1 VDDRITEVDVNPL
14 MVRDAGQGVV
24 AVDALVVLRP
34 EHEVM
39 A

>member
-1 VDDRITEVDVNPL
+1 MPRVIRVVPMTVREV
-14 MVRDAGQGVV
+14 GQGAI

-34 EHEVM
+34 EHEAM

>member
-1 VDDRITEVDVNPL
+1 MPRVIRVNPL
-14 MVRDAGQGVV
+14 MVREAGQGAV
-24 AVDALVVLRP
+24 AANALVILSP

>member
-1 VDDRITEVDVNPL
+1 MLRVIRANPL
-14 MVRDAGQGVV
+14 MVREAGQGAV
-24 AVDALVVLRP
+24 AVDALVVLSP

>member
-1 VDDRITEVDVNPL
+1 MPRVIRANPS
-14 MVRDAGQGVV
+14 MVREAGQGAV
-24 AVDALVVLRP
+24 ATDALVVLRP